1 MADEIKSG
9 QIRLKV
15 DPKALRQAKND
26 FSERT
31 PAPIITEHDVNG
43 RTLSMRKD
51 DEPIQMITPAAVEA
65 LPMEVVEAQQSKKAL
80 KKRKEELDVKNKQ
93 RKHPKRV
100 LTNAEKNY
108 WRVIVVSLFI
118 SFAILIVAAGVAVGT
133 VSFFLLSRVIEN
145 PAHAQ
150 TLHNAAAQIR
160 NAGSLSEKYEI
171 MVQTYNEV
179 RNVDLSPVIEQN
191 PKESKY
197 KKVLR
202 EVEGKVNRMHSIDET
217 MPEAPEMKNTL
228 GEE

>member
-15 DPKALRQAKND
+15 DPKVLRQARND
-26 FSERT
+26 LSERA
-31 PAPIITEHDVNG
+31 PAPIITENDVNG
-43 RTLSMRKD
+43 RTLSLRKD
-51 DEPIQMITPAAVEA
+51 DEPIQMITPAAAEA

-108 WRVIVVSLFI
+108 WRVIFLSLFI
-118 SFAILIVAAGVAVGT
+118 TFAILFVAVGVAVGT
-133 VSFFLLSRVIEN
+133 VSFVLLSRVIEN

-150 TLHNAAAQIR
+150 TLHNAADQIR

-179 RNVDLSPVIEQN
+179 CSVDLSPVIEQN
-191 PKESKY
+191 PQESKY
-197 KKVLR
+197 KKVFR
-202 EVEGKVNRMHSIDET
+202 EVEGKIKRIHSAE
-217 MPEAPEMKNTL
+217 EAEAEALEN
-228 GEE
+228 E

>member
-1 MADEIKSG
+1 MADENKSG

-26 FSERT
+26 VSERT

-43 RTLSMRKD
+43 RTLSLRKD
-51 DEPIQMITPAAVEA
+51 DEPIQMVTPAAAEA

-80 KKRKEELDVKNKQ
+80 KKRKEELDIKNKQ
-93 RKHPKRV
+93 RKHPKRM

-108 WRVIVVSLFI
+108 WRVIFVSLFI
-118 SFAILIVAAGVAVGT
+118 TFAILIVAAGVAVGT

-150 TLHNAAAQIR
+150 TLHNAAARIR

-179 RNVDLSPVIEQN
+179 RNVDLSPILEQN

-197 KKVLR
+197 TKVLR
-202 EVEGKVNRMHSIDET
+202 DVEGKVKRIRSAEEAES
-217 MPEAPEMKNTL
+217 EAPEN
-228 GEE
+228 E